1 MDKNEYIALAPIFRK
16 VAASEVARF
25 FAEENDRE
33 DVVQDVMLRMWE
45 QHATL
50 DADTKRL
57 KGYAVT
63 LARNRSLDI
72 LKSRRRHPLLRLLH
86 HDDKSDD
93 ETFTFAEK
101 ATEQTPQSRL
111 EDKEAVEIY
120 RKAFMQLPPAW
131 QKILLMRNDHNL
143 TFAEIAQV
151 LGTTESSV
159 RGTLS
164 KARTRLLTL
173 IKQRMT

>member
-1 MDKNEYIALAPIFRK
+1 MDRNEYIALVPLFRK
-16 VAASEVARF
+16 VAEAEVARF
-25 FAEENDRE
+25 FAEESDRE

-45 QHATL
+45 QHAAL
-50 DADTKRL
+50 EADVKRL

-86 HDDKSDD
+86 HDDKNAD
-93 ETFTFAEK
+93 ETFSFAEK

-120 RKAFMQLPPAW
+120 KKAFLQLPPAW
-131 QKILLMRNDHNL
+131 QKILLMRGEHNL
-143 TFAEIAQV
+143 SFAEIAQA

-164 KARTRLLTL
+164 KARTRLFTL
-173 IKQRMT
+173 IKQRMK